1 MANQMI
7 ALTGRPAQLPNLGSI
22 TARMGNVMAN
32 MAAMDKARRE
42 KTDADAIRAVMGGEG
57 FKPTDADS
65 LSQLIRIGPAG
76 VDAAAKLMQAQKL
89 GGDLTTTR
97 QQQAEKRV
105 GIVGAGLIGLLRD
118 PSDENLA
125 ATEQTFKSVGMDP
138 SEYQGVLKQIS
149 EIPDANKRKIFAL
162 QFIAQSEP
170 ARAALK
176 YVMPDVKSEKIGD
189 AQVYIDN
196 NPGSPTFSQELFR
209 ITASPEPVKLNQ
221 QVVGETLY
229 NVNPTTGVAQE
240 ATIGNATAGLVTGPR
255 SLSRTDTGVVS
266 PYTVGGAPS
275 VGIAPSPTNV
285 PNVTVPSVETN
296 VPNVTAP
303 SVGTNAPMGAPVSPR
318 VGNLTVDRLRP
329 VILAQESGGDYT
341 KVSPKGALGAYQ
353 VMPATAR
360 SLAGRLG
367 MQWRPELMTSNTREA
382 RQYQDAIGSAAI
394 QEAIS
399 AGGGDLTQ
407 TAMYY
412 HGGSNR
418 NLWGPKTRQYAVDIA
433 NRLNT
438 GNAPTRSNA
447 PTRANAPAAG
457 APATPTTITEAQR
470 QKAFRQ
476 ILPIIGFDPK
486 TGTNRVSKLI
496 EASTSGGAEMLGS
509 DLLGF
514 VTGEATSGRV
524 ALGELRAIADN
535 MTFEKLRGKLGAQI
549 SDADVRL
556 IANTMADIANGKI
569 PANERLA
576 AWNNVVLPIITRG
589 AAVPVRPAPPS
600 RGAAPSR
607 APTRTKSGATTSGW

>member
-42 KTDADAIRAVMGGEG
+42 RTDADAIRAVMGAEK
-57 FKPTDADS
+57 FNPTDAGS

-105 GIVGAGLIGLLRD
+105 GTVGAGLIGLLRD
-118 PSDENLA
+118 PSDENIT

-138 SEYQGVLKQIS
+138 TEYQGVLKQIL
-149 EIPDANKRKIFAL
+149 EIPDANKRKIFTL

-229 NVNPTTGVAQE
+229 NVNPATGVAQE
-240 ATIGNATAGLVTGPR
+240 ATMGNATAGLVTGPR
-255 SLSRTDTGVVS
+255 SLSRIDTGVVS
-266 PYTVGGAPS
+266 PYTVGGAPQPQPQ
-275 VGIAPSPTNV
+275 VQPPQMIAPNAAPQAGV
-285 PNVTVPSVETN
+285 PVPPQTPSPSVE
-296 VPNVTAP
+296 
-303 SVGTNAPMGAPVSPR
+303 
-318 VGNLTVDRLRP
+318 RLRP
-329 VILAQESGGDYT
+329 IIVAQESGGDYT
-341 KVSPKGALGAYQ
+341 AVSPRGAQGAYQ
-353 VMPATAR
+353 LMPPTAR
-360 SLAGRLG
+360 SLANRLG
-367 MQWRPELMTSNTREA
+367 MDWRPDLMTANTPEA
-382 RQYQDAIGSAAI
+382 RQYQDALGTAAI
-394 QEAIS
+394 QEAVQ
-399 AGGGDLTQ
+399 AGRGNLRDV
-407 TAMYY
+407 AMYY

-418 NLWGPKTRQYAVDIA
+418 ENWGPKTRRYADEIIA
-433 NRLNT
+433 RVN
-438 GNAPTRSNA
+438 GAAPSTPRGGAA

-457 APATPTTITEAQR
+457 APATPTTVSEAQR
-470 QKAFRQ
+470 QKASRQ

-486 TGTNRVSKLI
+486 TGKNRVSKLI
-496 EASTSGGAEMLGS
+496 EASTSGGVEMLGS
-509 DLLGF
+509 ELVGA
-514 VTGEATSGRV
+514 VTGAATSGRV

-589 AAVPVRPAPPS
+589 AGVPLRAAPPPRTS
-600 RGAAPSR
+600 
-607 APTRTKSGATTSGW
+607 TRTKSGATTSGW